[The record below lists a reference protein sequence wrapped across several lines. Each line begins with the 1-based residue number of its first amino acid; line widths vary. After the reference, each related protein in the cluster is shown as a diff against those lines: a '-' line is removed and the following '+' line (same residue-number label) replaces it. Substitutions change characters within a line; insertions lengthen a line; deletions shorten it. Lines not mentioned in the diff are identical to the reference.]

1 MEDFKGYHSEW
12 NLVSP
17 GGWDYQ
23 RLTQIIGRAVW
34 LKLNAIRSI
43 GVHLDFNHPM
53 FYPVA
58 GFAKMLVE
66 VHRVREGQNP
76 GLIAIVAEEE
86 TLDDVTENRNLA
98 KRLNEIEGI
107 TGALMAPH
115 ELELKKERV
124 CWQNKPVSI
133 IFLDFS
139 TNVLVDLHRKLD
151 LSPLLQAVREH
162 RVINPRG
169 IEPINVKSIFE
180 AVTGFLSDQFDPQI
194 VRRTPWTRQFYPR
207 QTEGPAGIEIPDLV
221 EWTRKNWHSLV
232 LKPEIGYSGKGVRV
246 GEVNDDR
253 DEADEAIDLA
263 LTAGNYIVQEKIPL
277 SLWAEEIPEMQDE
290 EISLRQYQ
298 TDFRCFV
305 APSGPLGFMARY
317 GGVPTNVGSGGGM
330 QPLAVLSSDM
340 SVSEAVYRIN
350 DAILNINP
358 ADILEVLDEQN
369 KLTTGSHFT
378 YVLGPIK
385 IALRPRLIAPGQIVA
400 LQNYGAKLWLDC
412 LKLEKLWLAGELD
425 DLVKAEDQ
433 ELEIA
438 NLQPWSG
445 TPAIIASD
453 GLFSFGADLTKSKH

>member
-1 MEDFKGYHSEW
+1 LEDFKGYHSEW

-43 GVHLDFNHPM
+43 GVHLNFIHPM

-107 TGALMAPH
+107 NGALMAPH

-369 KLTTGSHFT
+369 KLTT
-378 YVLGPIK
+378 
-385 IALRPRLIAPGQIVA
+385 
-400 LQNYGAKLWLDC
+400 
-412 LKLEKLWLAGELD
+412 
-425 DLVKAEDQ
+425 
-433 ELEIA
+433 
-438 NLQPWSG
+438 
-445 TPAIIASD
+445 
-453 GLFSFGADLTKSKH
+453 

>member
-17 GGWDYQ
+17 GGWEYQ
-23 RLTQIIGRAVW
+23 RLTQIIGREIW
-34 LKLNAIRSI
+34 LKLNAIRPF
-43 GVHLDFNHPM
+43 GVELDFNHPM
-53 FYPVA
+53 FSPVI
-58 GFAKMLVE
+58 GFANMLVE
-66 VHRVREGQNP
+66 VHRAREGQNP
-76 GLIAIVAEEE
+76 GLIAIIAEEE

-98 KRLNEIEGI
+98 QRLNEIEGI

-115 ELELKKERV
+115 ELELKNERV

-139 TNVLVDLHRKLD
+139 TALMLELHRKFD

-180 AVTGFLSDQFDPQI
+180 AVTGSLSDQFDPQI
-194 VRRTPWTRQFYPR
+194 VRRTPWTRQFYSR

-232 LKPEIGYSGKGVRV
+232 LKPEVGYSGQGVRV
-246 GEVNDDR
+246 GAVNDDP
-253 DEADEAIDLA
+253 DEAIDLA
-263 LTAGNYIVQEKIPL
+263 LTAGDYIVQEKIPL
-277 SLWAEEIPEMQDE
+277 SLWSEEIPEMQDE
-290 EISLRQYQ
+290 KISLRPFQ

-305 APSGPLGFMARY
+305 VPSGLLGFLARY

-330 QPLAVLSSDM
+330 QPLALLGSDM
-340 SVSEAVYRIN
+340 PVSDAAARIN
-350 DAILNINP
+350 DTIMSPDPGDVRELLEEQKKMAIRR
-358 ADILEVLDEQN
+358 
-369 KLTTGSHFT
+369 HFT

-385 IALRPRLIAPGQIVA
+385 IALRPRLITPGQIEA
-400 LQNYGAKLWLDC
+400 LRNYSAKLWQAC
-412 LKLEKLWLAGELD
+412 LKLEKLWLAGALEH
-425 DLVKAEDQ
+425 LVKVEDQ
-433 ELEIA
+433 VLEIA
-438 NLQPWSG
+438 DLQPWAG

-453 GLFSFGADLTKSKH
+453 GLFSFGAHPVNVG

>member
-34 LKLNAIRSI
+34 LKLNAIRSF
-43 GVHLDFNHPM
+43 GVHLDFNHQM

-58 GFAKMLVE
+58 GFAEMLVE
-66 VHRVREGQNP
+66 VHRVREGRNP

-98 KRLNEIEGI
+98 KRLNEIDGI

-115 ELELKKERV
+115 ELELKNSRV
-124 CWQNKPVSI
+124 CWHNKPVSI

-139 TNVLVDLHRKLD
+139 TAVMLDLHRKLD

-221 EWTRKNWHSLV
+221 EWTRKNWLSLV
-232 LKPEIGYSGKGVRV
+232 LKPEIGYSGQGVRV
-246 GEVNDDR
+246 GEVNADP
-253 DEADEAIDLA
+253 DEAIDLA

-277 SLWAEEIPEMQDE
+277 SLWAEELPEMQDE
-290 EISLRQYQ
+290 KISLMPVQ

-305 APSGPLGFMARY
+305 VPSGLLGFLARY

-330 QPLAVLSSDM
+330 QPLALLSSDM
-340 SVSEAVYRIN
+340 HVSEAVFRIN
-350 DAILNINP
+350 ETIMSLNP
-358 ADILEVLDEQN
+358 ADVLEVLEEQK
-369 KLTTGSHFT
+369 KLAISSHFT

-385 IALRPRLIAPGQIVA
+385 IALRPRLITPGQIEA
-400 LQNYGAKLWLDC
+400 LQNYSAKLWLDC
-412 LKLEKLWLAGELD
+412 LKLEKLWLAGALD
-425 DLVKAEDQ
+425 DLVKVEDQ
-433 ELEIA
+433 ALEIA
-438 NLQPWSG
+438 NMQPWGG

-453 GLFSFGADLTKSKH
+453 GLFSFGADLG